1 VSVEDEEIHSG
12 ASPVGDERL
21 SSSSSASRRCTPLT
35 HPGGSLA
42 GTYLAQGRQAT
53 TRHVLTLN
61 GDLSATLRTEGL
73 GSGGP
78 ADLRGSWILD
88 GPSVQVSLSAGDEAT
103 TLVLTLRDGSLVV
116 AGSGYRAALAGLVF
130 ERTAEPPPAN

>member
-1 VSVEDEEIHSG
+1 MNRRVTIAAVAVTLAAFGLSQSRLP
-12 ASPVGDERL
+12 AAAALVGI
-21 SSSSSASRRCTPLT
+21 
-35 HPGGSLA
+35 
-42 GTYLAQGRQAT
+42 YLAQGRQAP

-73 GSGGP
+73 DSGGP

-103 TLVLTLRDGSLVV
+103 TLVLTPRDGSLVV

-130 ERTAEPPPAN
+130 ERMAEPQPAN